1 MSAHMN
7 FSVVGETTS
16 FVTPLP
22 VANNDAVADTEVLV
36 VQIPDG
42 CWEPVDFLEGDEF
55 GTPSQL
61 LATLYI
67 NTCPM
72 HFEAYLVDEQG
83 IIADPKHQK
92 AIAQVKMALRDDEPW
107 KTFQY
112 GNRDYVMIAIPFGM
126 SR

>member
-7 FSVVGETTS
+7 FSVVGETATFIS
-16 FVTPLP
+16 PLP
-22 VANNDAVADTEVLV
+22 VAHNDAVADNEETV

-42 CWEPVDFLEGDEF
+42 CWEPVDFLEGDES
-55 GTPSQL
+55 GAPSQL

-83 IIADPKHQK
+83 EIADPKHQK
-92 AIAQVKMALRDDEPW
+92 AIAQVKTALRDDEPW
-107 KTFQY
+107 KTFLY
-112 GNRDYVMIAIPFGM
+112 GNREYVMIAIPFGM